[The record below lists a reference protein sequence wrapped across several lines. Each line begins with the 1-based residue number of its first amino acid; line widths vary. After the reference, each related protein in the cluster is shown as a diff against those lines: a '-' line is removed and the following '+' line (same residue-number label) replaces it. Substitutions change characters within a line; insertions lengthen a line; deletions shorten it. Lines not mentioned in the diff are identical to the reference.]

1 MRFRPARPLAAACLC
16 LLLFARERAHAG
28 CPAVTP
34 AQARDQHTLVFL
46 GTVEAV
52 KDSTVKPAS
61 NPKGLS
67 GTWRIARVRI
77 SSIWKG
83 SPRREIFIVSQLAP
97 DVPKLALGETYVVY
111 ADSVAK
117 GCVFDRCSRTRPYAQ
132 AGEDLKALGT
142 PTIVQ
147 RIPARKP
154 ASPK

>member
-1 MRFRPARPLAAACLC
+1 MRIRPSWPVAAAWLC
-16 LLLFARERAHAG
+16 LLLAARESTHAA
-28 CPAVTP
+28 CPPITP
-34 AQARDQHTLVFL
+34 TQARDQHTLVFL

-52 KDSTVKPAS
+52 KESTVKPSS

-67 GTWRIARVRI
+67 GTWRIARMRM

-83 SPRREIFIVSQLAP
+83 TPRREIWLVSQLAP
-97 DVPKLALGETYVVY
+97 DVPKLAKGGTYVIY

-117 GCVFDRCSRTRPYAQ
+117 GCVFDRCSRTRPYGQ
-132 AGEDLKALGT
+132 AGEDLEALGT